1 MAEGPT
7 AAAAVGAAS
16 ELRLT
21 QQPPLSRTG
30 QRHRTS
36 RRSQLTPPAPPQSL
50 ETASS
55 RCRSNGVA
63 ASSTTPSV
71 TGPTRPLAVTGR
83 DRTSFPTGPE
93 LRHAI
98 ENRHLPGDMPCRGR
112 SGSAARQPG
121 AEAAAAA
128 AVAARWADYQD
139 LEVVEEVTRQTTPA
153 RLAADPTAD
162 TSVDSARA
170 RDRAARMGDAGA
182 QPERP
187 RGGSAALPGPP
198 ADRPPSRA
206 RTAPGASASPSSQGS
221 SGQPKPN
228 EEQRKSWDASSAIPS
243 RSSSRGGAPSAGFS
257 GFPRTGSKD
266 EPQSRPS
273 SSVSSKGGSAGAVGG
288 SPGVGSPADQVQN
301 PTRDPALDPF
311 RDPTRDLARDQAHHT
326 PRDKPRDPSRNT
338 GRGPSN
344 DLSPD
349 PSHNPARDLSRGH
362 VTTPRPQSTTTA
374 YRGWFQSQR
383 PTSVWQISNSLEDQA
398 RAERRRSSAG
408 SAPLPALSLLTSLL
422 MATLMISRC

>member
-1 MAEGPT
+1 MG
-7 AAAAVGAAS
+7 
-16 ELRLT
+16 RLT
-21 QQPPLSRTG
+21 RPGGGGRGHQTNDAR
-30 QRHRTS
+30 
-36 RRSQLTPPAPPQSL
+36 
-50 ETASS
+50 
-55 RCRSNGVA
+55 
-63 ASSTTPSV
+63 
-71 TGPTRPLAVTGR
+71 PT
-83 DRTSFPTGPE
+83 
-93 LRHAI
+93 
-98 ENRHLPGDMPCRGR
+98 
-112 SGSAARQPG
+112 
-121 AEAAAAA
+121 
-128 AVAARWADYQD
+128 
-139 LEVVEEVTRQTTPA
+139 
-153 RLAADPTAD
+153 AADPTAD

-170 RDRAARMGDAGA
+170 RDRAARMEDAGA

-206 RTAPGASASPSSQGS
+206 RIAPGASGSPSSQGS
-221 SGQPKPN
+221 SGQPKPS

-243 RSSSRGGAPSAGFS
+243 RSSSRGGAPSDSFS

-273 SSVSSKGGSAGAVGG
+273 SSVSGNGGSAGAVGG

-338 GRGPSN
+338 GRDTGRGPSN
-344 DLSPD
+344 DLSAD
-349 PSHNPARDLSRGH
+349 PSHNPARNLSRGH

-422 MATLMISRC
+422 MATLMVSWR